1 MVVTQIR
8 QLAARGVSV
17 FPPRYDLKHEAG
29 GDNVDSKSTVVQ
41 IS

>member
-17 FPPRYDLKHEAG
+17 VPPRYDLKHEAG
-29 GDNVDSKSTVVQ
+29 GEILTFTVLC
-41 IS
+41 